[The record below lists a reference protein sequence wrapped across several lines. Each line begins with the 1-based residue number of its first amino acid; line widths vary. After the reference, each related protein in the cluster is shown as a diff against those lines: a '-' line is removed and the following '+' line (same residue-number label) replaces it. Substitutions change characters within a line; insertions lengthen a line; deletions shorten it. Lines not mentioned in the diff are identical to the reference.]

1 MLIHLEQG
9 AARAEVSLRGGELH
23 GWFVENRNLLWQR
36 DPKWWDRS
44 APILFPIVGWGNGGR
59 ITVDGRP
66 RPMGVHGF
74 AAASAF
80 DVVNRDHESVTLV
93 LSDSD
98 VTSAIYPFA
107 FHLSVT
113 YTLQETSLTA
123 EFTVENAGTR
133 VMPYA
138 LGFHPGFPWP
148 LADAARDNHFIAFE
162 KSERSEVPVIAP
174 GGLISE
180 RRRPVPIRDRRL
192 ALNDAL
198 FANEALCF
206 LDANSRRLTL
216 HAGDSGPS
224 ISLETSDFP
233 HLALWSLPGAP
244 FVSMEAWTGHS
255 DPEGFAGELAE
266 KPSMR
271 LLPPGES
278 ARHAAMFRFEP
289 GPASVSAPV

>member
-23 GWFVENRNLLWQR
+23 GWFMENRNLLWQR
-36 DPKWWDRS
+36 DPRWWDQS

-59 ITVDGRP
+59 ITVDGRS

-74 AAASAF
+74 AARSAF
-80 DVVNRDHESVTLV
+80 DVVNRDHASVTLV
-93 LSDSD
+93 LSDND
-98 VTSAIYPFA
+98 VTSPIYPFG

-113 YTLQETSLTA
+113 YILHETWLMV
-123 EFTVENAGTR
+123 EFAVENAGKR

-148 LADAARDNHFIAFE
+148 LGDIAREKRFIEFE
-162 KSERSEVPVIAP
+162 KPEPSEVPVITP
-174 GGLISE
+174 GGLISQ
-180 RRRPVPIRDRRL
+180 RRRPIPIRDRRL

-198 FANEALCF
+198 FADEALCF
-206 LDANSRRLTL
+206 LDANSRTFAL
-216 HAGDSGPS
+216 HAGESGPS
-224 ISLETSDFP
+224 ISLETSGFP

-255 DPEGFAGELAE
+255 DPEGFAGELAD

-271 LLPPGES
+271 LLAPGAV
-278 ARHAAMFRFEP
+278 ARHAVRLAYRA
-289 GPASVSAPV
+289 GR

>member
-36 DPKWWDRS
+36 DPKWWDQS

-59 ITVDGRP
+59 IMVDGRS

-74 AAASAF
+74 AARSAF
-80 DVVNRDHESVTLV
+80 DVVNRDHASVTLV
-93 LSDSD
+93 LSDND
-98 VTSAIYPFA
+98 VTSTIYPFG
-107 FHLSVT
+107 FHLSVS
-113 YTLQETSLTA
+113 YTLQDTSLTA
-123 EFTVENAGTR
+123 EFTVENAGQR
-133 VMPYA
+133 LMPYA
-138 LGFHPGFPWP
+138 LGFHPGFLLP
-148 LADAARDNHFIAFE
+148 LGDAAREDHFIEFE
-162 KSERSEVPVIAP
+162 KSERSDVPVIAP
-174 GGLISE
+174 GGLISQ

-192 ALNDAL
+192 RLSDTL
-198 FANEALCF
+198 FADEALCF
-206 LDANSRRLTL
+206 LDANSRAFAL
-216 HAGDSGPS
+216 HAGESGPA

-255 DPEGFAGELAE
+255 DPEGFAGELTD

-271 LLPPGES
+271 LLAPGAI
-278 ARHAAMFRFEP
+278 ARHAVRLAYRA
-289 GPASVSAPV
+289 GR